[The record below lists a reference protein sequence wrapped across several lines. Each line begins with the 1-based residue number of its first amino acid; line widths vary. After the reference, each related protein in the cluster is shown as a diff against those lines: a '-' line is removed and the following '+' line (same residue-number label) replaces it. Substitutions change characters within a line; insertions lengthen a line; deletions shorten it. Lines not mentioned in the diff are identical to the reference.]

1 MTIAY
6 KTKPNMTGNVQRVVV
21 HHDKK
26 TYSTNEYGSHIDLV
40 VKAREL
46 KELIAILNLQGYTR
60 I

>member
-6 KTKPNMTGNVQRVVV
+6 KTKPNGNFQRVVV

-26 TYSTNEYGSHIDLV
+26 TYSFDEYWAHIALV
-40 VKAREL
+40 VKAKEL
-46 KELIAILNLQGYTR
+46 KALLAILNLQGYTR

>member
-6 KTKPNMTGNVQRVVV
+6 KTKPDVNGNVKRVVV

-26 TYSTNEYGSHIDLV
+26 TYSFDEYWAHIDLV

-46 KELIAILNLQGYTR
+46 KELLAILNLQGYTKA
-60 I
+60 

>member
-6 KTKPNMTGNVQRVVV
+6 KTKVNLNGNVQRVVV

-26 TYSTNEYGSHIDLV
+26 TYSTNESWSHIDLV
-40 VKAREL
+40 VKSREL
-46 KELIAILNLQGYTR
+46 KELLAILNLQGYTR

>member
-6 KTKPNMTGNVQRVVV
+6 KTKTNSNGNVQRVVV

-26 TYSTNEYGSHIDLV
+26 TYSTDEYWAHIDLV

-46 KELIAILNLQGYTR
+46 KELLAILNLQGYTKA
-60 I
+60 